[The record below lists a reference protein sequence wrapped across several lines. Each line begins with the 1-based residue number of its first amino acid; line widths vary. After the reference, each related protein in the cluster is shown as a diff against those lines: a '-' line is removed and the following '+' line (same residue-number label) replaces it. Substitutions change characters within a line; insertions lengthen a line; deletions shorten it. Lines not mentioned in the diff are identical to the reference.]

1 MLISINI
8 SMFQLG
14 SQSVKTRKREGQQ
27 KKALSPDLRT
37 GW

>member
-1 MLISINI
+1 MLIAINI
-8 SMFQLG
+8 NMFQPG
-14 SQSVKTRKREGQQ
+14 SQSSKTSKREGQQ